1 MNANKAVRRVFVTT
15 FLSFILVLF
24 ALGAYLFR
32 QPRHLSF
39 SKDLTLEE
47 QRAISATV
55 RRHGIVN
62 VLRAINSGRFGFAM
76 ERFRDLPKTV
86 IYAKGL
92 QSDGKIWIHVG
103 IQDANETDGYRLFS
117 RHMLSRAEKGWKVVN
132 DF

>member
-24 ALGAYLFR
+24 TLATYLLK
-32 QPRHLSF
+32 QPEHSSF
-39 SKDLTLEE
+39 SQDLTLEE
-47 QRAISATV
+47 QRAIAATV
-55 RRHGIVN
+55 RRHGV
-62 VLRAINSGRFGFAM
+62 VSVMRAVNSGRFAFAM

-86 IYAKGL
+86 VYAQGH

-103 IQDANETDGYRLFS
+103 IRDANETDGFRLFS
-117 RHMLSRAEKGWKVVN
+117 RHMLLRMDQGWEVLN